1 MADFIF
7 RNATVADVPFLA
19 KTIIEAEKSGSD
31 KLTYSTVLGLTEEEA
46 LQYISEMPLEEVD
59 GCELSISSF
68 LIAERDGHPAATV
81 SAWIEGKTG
90 VSSSIL
96 KANLLQYILPE
107 SCFLNLREINS
118 VIRELHID
126 YIHNTIQIG
135 SGFVDSD
142 YRGQR
147 LSARIIDELIDRLR
161 RSDPDVNEAYIQIF
175 SCNIPS
181 LRSSVN
187 QGFKTVLE
195 RESLNHEILKY
206 LPSNKKFLVRKELC
220 S

>member
-1 MADFIF
+1 
-7 RNATVADVPFLA
+7 
-19 KTIIEAEKSGSD
+19 
-31 KLTYSTVLGLTEEEA
+31 
-46 LQYISEMPLEEVD
+46 
-59 GCELSISSF
+59 
-68 LIAERDGHPAATV
+68 
-81 SAWIEGKTG
+81 
-90 VSSSIL
+90 
-96 KANLLQYILPE
+96 LPE

-195 RESLNHEILKY
+195 KESLNHEILKY